1 MRGMSF
7 ALLPVRTSEPEVIAK
22 ELETVFG
29 LDKDGAL
36 KGLVRIVPNG
46 RLNSVLVMSPR
57 PEHLDTARSWLE
69 RFEKLA
75 EEKEEQIYT
84 YKVQNR
90 PATELAGI
98 LHKML
103 ATDGQ
108 APAAAPAPTA
118 IAPRFEPATVTSP
131 GSSSRDLRMTS
142 TSGSGGF
149 PRQVGSS
156 QAHGT
161 ARPAA
166 DPGAT
171 AYRAGAVKV
180 VVDEQKHAL

>member
-36 KGLVRIVPNG
+36 KGLVRIVPNS

-84 YKVQNR
+84 FKVQNR

-108 APAAAPAPTA
+108 APAAAPTPV
-118 IAPRFEPATVTSP
+118 APRFEPATVTSSA
-131 GSSSRDLRMTS
+131 SSSRNVRMTS
-142 TSGSGGF
+142 SSGSG
-149 PRQVGSS
+149 
-156 QAHGT
+156 
-161 ARPAA
+161 
-166 DPGAT
+166 
-171 AYRAGAVKV
+171 
-180 VVDEQKHAL
+180 ALS